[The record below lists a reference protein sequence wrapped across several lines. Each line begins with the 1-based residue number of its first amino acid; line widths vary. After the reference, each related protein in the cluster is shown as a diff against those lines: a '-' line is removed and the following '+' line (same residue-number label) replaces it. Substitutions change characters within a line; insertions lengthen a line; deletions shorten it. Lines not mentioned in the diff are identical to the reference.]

1 MKLVKIFIILILFG
15 KLGAQSI
22 SISPDFTGTDI
33 HGNVHNLY
41 EYLDKGMHVWI
52 HTTGKY

>member
-1 MKLVKIFIILILFG
+1 MK
-15 KLGAQSI
+15 KLNVMIVLCFFVNLTAQNI
-22 SISPDFTGTDI
+22 SVAPDFTGTDI

-41 EYLDKGMHVWI
+41 EYLDKGMHVWV